1 MPKTV
6 KRLVGPVTLAA
17 LLALALVPASASA
30 GFVSQQCVWGPLGT
44 TATSK
49 LQAAACDQLF
59 FSSLTGPTARPW
71 AKAYIETYRP
81 AQVTGCKI
89 YLKVWTGPG
98 VAVNTSRPCLT
109 QARYYNRQTWTYYLG
124 EYRNDFQGQLSFSQ
138 STPLRITSRVDITY
152 GFARRS
158 GTAEDRLPSG

>member
-1 MPKTV
+1 M
-6 KRLVGPVTLAA
+6 RLGSFGDDSHEQAPSGGLRSA
-17 LLALALVPASASA
+17 LL
-30 GFVSQQCVWGPLGT
+30 
-44 TATSK
+44 
-49 LQAAACDQLF
+49 
-59 FSSLTGPTARPW
+59 SSLTGPTARPW